1 MKRGAAQKVLEP
13 YAGTRWPFCPERFS
27 RSTGRLLPARG
38 LAVPVDRRDP
48 RARHYHRLA
57 GLQAPQEYG
66 KMVKKKRSG
75 Q

>member
-1 MKRGAAQKVLEP
+1 MKRGTAKKVLEP

-27 RSTGRLLPARG
+27 RSIGRLLPDRG
-38 LAVPVDRRDP
+38 LAVLVDRRDP
-48 RARHYHRLA
+48 HARHYHRLA
-57 GLQAPQEYG
+57 DIQAPQGYG